1 MDMSETTTN
10 DKNTVL
16 ITAVH
21 KAFELMEETSASQ
34 KSFLNILYVG
44 RDLYCKGDPELILK
58 WPESWSAC
66 LSLMKQHGYKEPLT
80 YYALQPARLYRV
92 SLHQFEPS
100 SQTMVW

>member
-44 RDLYCKGDPELILK
+44 RDLYCKGDPELI
-58 WPESWSAC
+58 
-66 LSLMKQHGYKEPLT
+66 
-80 YYALQPARLYRV
+80 
-92 SLHQFEPS
+92 
-100 SQTMVW
+100 